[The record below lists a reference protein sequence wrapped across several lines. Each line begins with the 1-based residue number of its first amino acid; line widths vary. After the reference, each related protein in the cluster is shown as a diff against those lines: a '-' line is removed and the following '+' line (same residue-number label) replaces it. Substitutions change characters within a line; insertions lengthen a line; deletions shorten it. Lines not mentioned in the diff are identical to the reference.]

1 MASATNRT
9 EMLAKALMRARPDF
23 TLHNAR
29 VFSRAVIDAPQNVF
43 RDKPLRFLPNDSDND
58 SPVRFPLDEF
68 AQVGGPHGAIMGIPG
83 YWKPRVTRFA
93 EPRDHTPHA
102 RRDALAGTQRP
113 SKAAAAWSQVAL
125 TDARPGDLILDPGGD
140 VLGVVVA
147 DGQVYADGTWKPLP
161 EVIQTGGSVHRL
173 DVRHGDPLAELKP
186 GDARASML
194 AQLLPLFGWDPT
206 SAEAMFLD
214 KILAEDF
221 RIPRGINSLPE
232 LIRWLDT
239 AGEPEAL
246 RLRKMLR
253 FWITDPS
260 PLAHAKTTAPM
271 PSATN
276 SAPET
281 RNMVEV
287 LADEVSASYRGR
299 PPRKLW
305 PPQSL
310 KPHVDANSGVPLND
324 HWPNESADVAAIVAD
339 AGGAIFLGDLLD
351 RINRSRAGRSLMVL
365 GALSRGEVQL
375 DHERNVTLP
384 NPQLKSFETTNNNA
398 QFTAAQ
404 LAREMER
411 LPAPSPH
418 PLSAVADNVHE
429 CAAFSLG
436 VGTDGA
442 AVTYCPAVDGHLFIF
457 GAAGRGKSMLARAL
471 VRDAQ
476 ATNWWKATHVN
487 SRKDPNAVLDGLRT
501 MRAEIEI
508 RSNSPKLHKPWL
520 LALDDALWD
529 DFDDAQRDELHTLV
543 TDLLSTGRELGLHL
557 VLITLTLENKQ
568 RFPSQ
573 WLDLCS
579 TVLLTSKPT
588 HDEAVKLMRGD
599 ADLLPISGWNGS
611 GKMLL
616 VRRSTGVS
624 RPQPLC
630 AYMQADKYKG
640 Y

>member
-58 SPVRFPLDEF
+58 GPVRFPLDEF
-68 AQVGGPHGAIMGIPG
+68 AQAAIPHRDVLGAISQSTMAPVASQSPVNLLGKWSTKQHEFDGRSIPVPAG
-83 YWKPRVTRFA
+83 AEFFRNANDAPRSPTPVSPA
-93 EPRDHTPHA
+93 EA
-102 RRDALAGTQRP
+102 Q
-113 SKAAAAWSQVAL
+113 
-125 TDARPGDLILDPGGD
+125 PGDLISYRDGGHALYIGNGQMLTTTTPKSTAAENDPS
-140 VLGVVVA
+140 
-147 DGQVYADGTWKPLP
+147 KPNHYFIDAL
-161 EVIQTGGSVHRL
+161 
-173 DVRHGDPLAELKP
+173 GDPDTCD
-186 GDARASML
+186 GDHNHPARA
-194 AQLLPLFGWDPT
+194 
-206 SAEAMFLD
+206 
-214 KILAEDF
+214 
-221 RIPRGINSLPE
+221 
-232 LIRWLDT
+232 
-239 AGEPEAL
+239 
-246 RLRKMLR
+246 
-253 FWITDPS
+253 
-260 PLAHAKTTAPM
+260 
-271 PSATN
+271 
-276 SAPET
+276 
-281 RNMVEV
+281 
-287 LADEVSASYRGR
+287 
-299 PPRKLW
+299 
-305 PPQSL
+305 
-310 KPHVDANSGVPLND
+310 ND
-324 HWPNESADVAAIVAD
+324 
-339 AGGAIFLGDLLD
+339 
-351 RINRSRAGRSLMVL
+351 
-365 GALSRGEVQL
+365 
-375 DHERNVTLP
+375 
-384 NPQLKSFETTNNNA
+384 A

-418 PLSAVADNVHE
+418 PLPAVADNAHE

-436 VGTDGA
+436 VGIDGA
-442 AVTYCPAVDGHLFIF
+442 AVTYSPAVDGHLLIF
-457 GAAGRGKSMLARAL
+457 GAAGRGKSMMARGL

-487 SRKDPNAVLDGLRT
+487 SRKDPNAVLDELRT
-501 MRAEIEI
+501 MHAEIEI
-508 RSNSPKLHKPWL
+508 RSNSPKLHKPCL
-520 LALDDALWD
+520 LALDDALWA